1 MYILIAFT
9 KSNILNVCLTFDR
22 IHENDYYTRLYKIHL
37 SATFRRM
44 NSNWWLILFDSLFDY
59 LTTIYIV
66 SSSLNSTNFRYQQ
79 LI

>member
-22 IHENDYYTRLYKIHL
+22 IHENDYYTQLYKIHL

-44 NSNWWLILFDSLFDY
+44 NSNWWLKLFDSLFDY